1 MDSCSAVDV
10 ELSTEA
16 LQHDERTSLAAE
28 RIRARGGEEPRG
40 GTDDLGETEP
50 LEPIDYSRIRIH
62 MLRVGCGSIQCP
74 LDAWTVYAR
83 DRRASRFFRDRTEL
97 GIPIVS
103 DVGRA
108 VFRCPQV

>member
-1 MDSCSAVDV
+1 M
-10 ELSTEA
+10 TK
-16 LQHDERTSLAAE
+16 
-28 RIRARGGEEPRG
+28 EPRSLPNAFELAVEKSLEG

-50 LEPIDYSRIRIH
+50 LEPIDYSRIH

-83 DRRASRFFRDRTEL
+83 DRRASRFFRDRAEL